1 MKPIKM
7 KESKDTIASRVKKI
21 RQTLGI
27 KGKDFAPRLKI
38 SGPSLSEIENGKYH
52 PNFEFIY
59 NIVREF
65 NVNLYYLIFGEGNMF
80 IDPGKRTDMGILE
93 ELFSTSGNI
102 RRFIY
107 YFERSEII
115 RYFILS
121 EFKQKLIRDKKMIEK
136 EIEEFEK
143 ERD

>member
-1 MKPIKM
+1 MENETIK
-7 KESKDTIASRVKKI
+7 ETISDRIKKI
-21 RQTLGI
+21 RNMLNI

-38 SGPSLSEIENGKYH
+38 SGPSLSEIENGKYY

-80 IDPGKRTDMGILE
+80 IEPGKRTDMGILE
-93 ELFSTSGNI
+93 ELVSNNKNI

-121 EFKQKLIRDKKMIEK
+121 EFKQKLLMDKELIEK
-136 EIEEFEK
+136 DLVEFEK
-143 ERD
+143 DGEG